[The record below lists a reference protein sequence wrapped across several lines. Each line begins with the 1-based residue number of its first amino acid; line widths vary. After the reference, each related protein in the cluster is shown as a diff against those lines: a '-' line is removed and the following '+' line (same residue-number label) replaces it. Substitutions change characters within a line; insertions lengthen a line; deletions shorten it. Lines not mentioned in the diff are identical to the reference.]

1 MALNQIA
8 QRVPE
13 RESGSPAHTVEQA
26 PLQPAQANQIVTAIR
41 AWPENG
47 IASAQLVQRLA
58 QDSRA

>member
-8 QRVPE
+8 QRVRE

-26 PLQPAQANQIVTAIR
+26 LPEPAQADQVIAAIR

-47 IASAQLVQRLA
+47 VAPEQLVERLA